1 MLLQDI
7 LREVNYFRVEGSL
20 DKQIDGIFYDSRQ
33 VSGNALFFLYRR
45 VQI

>member
-20 DKQIDGIFYDSRQ
+20 TTTDGIFMIPGRL
-33 VSGNALFFLYRR
+33 AEMHCFF
-45 VQI
+45 V